1 MFGLFI
7 FCLVVAA
14 IEFMLV
20 IDLKPKIGISLYAF
34 IIAFIIALLLLF
46 VPVLN
51 IIEVIVFGVLL
62 TIWCHDGL
70 SLAGSNPV
78 SKFFKMLNRDI

>member
-1 MFGLFI
+1 MWGLFI
-7 FCLVVAA
+7 FCLIVAA

-20 IDLKPKIGISLYAF
+20 IDLKPKMGIPLYVF
-34 IIAFIIALLLLF
+34 ILALLLLF
-46 VPVLN
+46 IPGFN
-51 IIEVIVFGVLL
+51 IIEVVIFGVLL
-62 TIWCHDGL
+62 TIWCHTDW

>member
-20 IDLKPKIGISLYAF
+20 IDLKPKIGIPLYV
-34 IIAFIIALLLLF
+34 FIIALLLLF

-51 IIEVIVFGVLL
+51 LIEVIVFGVLL
-62 TIWCHDGL
+62 TMACHNGYDL
-70 SLAGSNPV
+70 VDSNPV

>member
-20 IDLKPKIGISLYAF
+20 IDLKPKIGIPLY
-34 IIAFIIALLLLF
+34 AFIIALLLLF

-62 TIWCHDGL
+62 TIWCHDGW

>member
-20 IDLKPKIGISLYAF
+20 IDLKPKAEIPLYVVV
-34 IIAFIIALLLLF
+34 IALLMLF
-46 VPVLN
+46 VPGLN
-51 IIEVIVFGVLL
+51 IIEVGIFGVLL
-62 TIWCHDGL
+62 TMACHNGYD
-70 SLAGSNPV
+70 LAGSNPV
-78 SKFFKMLNRDI
+78 SKFFKMLNRNI

>member
-20 IDLKPKIGISLYAF
+20 IDLKPKIGIPLY
-34 IIAFIIALLLLF
+34 AFIIALLLLL

>member
-20 IDLKPKIGISLYAF
+20 IDLKPKAEIPLYVVV
-34 IIAFIIALLLLF
+34 IALLMLF
-46 VPVLN
+46 VPGLN
-51 IIEVIVFGVLL
+51 IIEIGIFGILL
-62 TIWCHDGL
+62 TMACHNGFD
-70 SLAGSNPV
+70 LAGSNPV
-78 SKFFKMLNRDI
+78 SKFFKMLNCNI

>member
-20 IDLKPKIGISLYAF
+20 IDLKSKIGIPLY
-34 IIAFIIALLLLF
+34 AFIIALLLLF

>member
-20 IDLKPKIGISLYAF
+20 IDLKPKIGIPLY
-34 IIAFIIALLLLF
+34 AFIIALLLLF

-62 TIWCHDGL
+62 AIWCHDGL

>member
-20 IDLKPKIGISLYAF
+20 IDLKPKVEIPLY
-34 IIAFIIALLLLF
+34 AFIIALLLLF

-62 TIWCHDGL
+62 TIWCHDGR
-70 SLAGSNPV
+70 SFAGSNPV
-78 SKFFKMLNRDI
+78 SKFFKMLNRYI

>member
-7 FCLVVAA
+7 FCLVVAV

-20 IDLKPKIGISLYAF
+20 IDLKPKIGIPLY
-34 IIAFIIALLLLF
+34 AFIIALLLLF

-70 SLAGSNPV
+70 SLVGSNPV

>member
-20 IDLKPKIGISLYAF
+20 IDLKPKIGIPLY
-34 IIAFIIALLLLF
+34 AFIIALLLLF

-51 IIEVIVFGVLL
+51 IIEVIVFGVSL

-78 SKFFKMLNRDI
+78 SKFFKRLNRDI

>member
-20 IDLKPKIGISLYAF
+20 IDLKPKIGIPLY
-34 IIAFIIALLLLF
+34 AFIIALLLLF
-46 VPVLN
+46 VPILN

-78 SKFFKMLNRDI
+78 SKFFKMLNRNI

>member
-20 IDLKPKIGISLYAF
+20 IDLKPKIGIPLY
-34 IIAFIIALLLLF
+34 AFIIALLLLF
-46 VPVLN
+46 VPVFN
-51 IIEVIVFGVLL
+51 IVEVIVFGILL

>member
-20 IDLKPKIGISLYAF
+20 IDLKPKIGIPLY
-34 IIAFIIALLLLF
+34 AFIIALLLLF

-62 TIWCHDGL
+62 TIWCHGGL

-78 SKFFKMLNRDI
+78 SKFFKMLNRNI

>member
-7 FCLVVAA
+7 FCLVVVA

-20 IDLKPKIGISLYAF
+20 IDLKPKIGIPLY
-34 IIAFIIALLLLF
+34 AFIIALLLLF

-62 TIWCHDGL
+62 TIWCHDER

>member
-20 IDLKPKIGISLYAF
+20 IDLKPKIGIPLY
-34 IIAFIIALLLLF
+34 AFIIALLLLF
-46 VPVLN
+46 VPVINAL
-51 IIEVIVFGVLL
+51 EVIVFGVLL

>member
-20 IDLKPKIGISLYAF
+20 IDLKPKIGIPLY
-34 IIAFIIALLLLF
+34 AFIIALLLLF
-46 VPVLN
+46 VPVFN

-62 TIWCHDGL
+62 TIWYHDGL

>member
-20 IDLKPKIGISLYAF
+20 IDLKLKIGIPLY
-34 IIAFIIALLLLF
+34 AFIIALLLLF

-62 TIWCHDGL
+62 TIWCHDGPG
-70 SLAGSNPV
+70 LAGSNPV

>member
-20 IDLKPKIGISLYAF
+20 IDLKPKIGIPLY
-34 IIAFIIALLLLF
+34 AFIIALLLLF

-51 IIEVIVFGVLL
+51 TIEVIVFGVLL

-78 SKFFKMLNRDI
+78 SKFFKMLNRNI

>member
-20 IDLKPKIGISLYAF
+20 IDLKPKAGIPLY
-34 IIAFIIALLLLF
+34 AFIIALLLLF

-70 SLAGSNPV
+70 SLTGSNPV

>member
-20 IDLKPKIGISLYAF
+20 IDLKPKVGIPLYVF
-34 IIAFIIALLLLF
+34 IIAFLLLF

-51 IIEVIVFGVLL
+51 FLEVIVFGELL
-62 TIWCHDGL
+62 IIWCQDDYD
-70 SLAGSNPV
+70 LAGSNPV
-78 SKFFKMLNRDI
+78 SKLFKMLNRDI